1 MIIVSGILFVDPA
14 DRNQYLKSSISVM
27 EEARK
32 APGCEGFALSPDPIE
47 PDRINVY
54 ERWESDEDLERFRG
68 EGPNAD
74 QAAQLRGAEVAKYR
88 ISSVEAP

>member
-1 MIIVSGILFVDPA
+1 MIIVAGILFVDPA
-14 DRNQYLKSSISVM
+14 DRDQYLKSSISVM

-54 ERWESDEDLERFRG
+54 ERWETDDALSRVRG
-68 EGPNAD
+68 PGPYEGIGGRI
-74 QAAQLRGAEVAKYR
+74 LGAEVFKYR
-88 ISSVEAP
+88 ISAVEDP